1 MRPSFTAIQTAAFLQ
16 VCATTTIF
24 ELASLESQANLKIAA
39 SSRAVALA
47 ARFAR
52 ARIYL
57 ARHRWSRRP
66 HRCFLIWREH
76 REAAS
81 LHHIT
86 ERYGSLIQE
95 VASFQPRDANLRKSL
110 ISARR
115 P

>member
-86 ERYGSLIQE
+86 ERHG
-95 VASFQPRDANLRKSL
+95 A
-110 ISARR
+110 
-115 P
+115 